1 MYYCIY
7 SDSCLFEVDICC
19 GFGEVIC
26 VDELRMRRIIV
37 SSTAA
42 ASDVYEREV
51 VGKAMA
57 TPASINIFILTHV
70 YFGETY
76 AVVLGR

>member
-1 MYYCIY
+1 MIG
-7 SDSCLFEVDICC
+7 VDRLWFWGMI
-19 GFGEVIC
+19 GVNMVVVLGKYAGVG
-26 VDELRMRRIIV
+26 
-37 SSTAA
+37 
-42 ASDVYEREV
+42 

-57 TPASINIFILTHV
+57 TPASINIYILTHV